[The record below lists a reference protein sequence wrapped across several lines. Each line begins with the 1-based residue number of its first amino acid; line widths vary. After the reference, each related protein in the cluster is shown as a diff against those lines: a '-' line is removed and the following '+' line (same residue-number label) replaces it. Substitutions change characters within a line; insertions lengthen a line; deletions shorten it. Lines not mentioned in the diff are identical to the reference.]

1 MHALRRGLQKLDD
14 VVYQVERGLLLLSL
28 TMMTLLIF
36 SDVVLRSFTRPVGK
50 TAGLLLWVLEGA
62 EPLSQQTRQAVA
74 EVWGPALFG
83 GLMLALC
90 LFGVHASRLAK
101 AEHGRGPAPSFGRS
115 AALGLLLFV
124 ALSGLVKGFVW
135 LFPTGIAG
143 AQRFALGFMV
153 WAGFVGASIATKK
166 KRHILLDA
174 VKKKLD
180 AKIYPWF
187 SALGALVTAIFT
199 LTFAYLA
206 YTKLD
211 AEIAFWREVPNAG
224 NFESLPIPEWIV
236 TLALPVTF
244 SLIGLR
250 FLAQG
255 ASDLLYGPSLV
266 VEPDELAREIAKL
279 EEDAAA
285 NAPPPFDNGTRYGS
299 EHPTTGRPVKREVTS

>member
-1 MHALRRGLQKLDD
+1 MHALRRGLQRLDD
-14 VVYQVERGLLLLSL
+14 AIYQVERGLLLVSL

-36 SDVVLRSFTRPVGK
+36 SDVVLRTFTRPVGK
-50 TAGLLLWVLEGA
+50 TAGLLLWALEGA
-62 EPLSQQTRQAVA
+62 EPLPQATQEAVA
-74 EVWGPALFG
+74 NIWGPALFG
-83 GLMLALC
+83 AFLLALC
-90 LFGVHASRLAK
+90 LFGVHASRMAK
-101 AEHGRGPAPSFGRS
+101 AEHDEGPAPAFTKS
-115 AALGLLLFV
+115 AALGLVLFV
-124 ALSGLVKGFVW
+124 ALWAAVKGLVW

-180 AKIYPWF
+180 ARAYPWF
-187 SALGALVTAIFT
+187 SALGGVVTATFT

-211 AEIAFWREVPNAG
+211 AEIALWREVPNAG

-244 SLIGLR
+244 ILVGLR

-255 ASDLLYGPSLV
+255 LGDLLYGPSLV

-279 EEDAAA
+279 EQDRAAA
-285 NAPPPFDNGTRYGS
+285 APPPFDNGTRYGR
-299 EHPTTGRPVKREVTS
+299 EHPTKGRPEKREVAS